1 MFILKKKYYKDLNK
15 IAIPLIIQ
23 NITGMLIGLV
33 DQMFLG
39 RISTEAYGAIGISV
53 SFMYFLAGIFGY
65 FAVGFNIE
73 GAKTK
78 SQNDEEKFLQYFIS
92 SFLLDIIIGILYFI
106 FIFICAHPLFKIVYD
121 LSGEALSAAITYSFI
136 TSPYILLQL
145 FIFTY
150 SSYFKIIKKT
160 HILLISST
168 VSLLIN
174 TVLDYF
180 LIFGKLCFPKMGTAG
195 AALSSIFSVFLNVC
209 ILIFYDRKY
218 IKSLLSSFAVSKN
231 IFYDLIKKSLPLVGS
246 ELLEGTLFV
255 VAINAI
261 ISHIGVMEISAF
273 LLVKNF
279 IDIICISMF
288 MYASAEMTL
297 SSEYIGK
304 NRLSEIKS
312 LTLNGIII
320 SELIYLILGVILVLF
335 RNNAP
340 KIISNDSELIALA
353 ATLIIPM
360 FFMNLFNPVQTIYKY
375 VLQACNESKF
385 VLYITAIINLAIV
398 LVIILLQLIKQNIFW
413 IFAGLFINYFT
424 LTIIYSIRLNK
435 QIKTS
440 N

>member
-1 MFILKKKYYKDLNK
+1 M
-15 IAIPLIIQ
+15 
-23 NITGMLIGLV
+23 
-33 DQMFLG
+33 
-39 RISTEAYGAIGISV
+39 
-53 SFMYFLAGIFGY
+53 
-65 FAVGFNIE
+65 
-73 GAKTK
+73 
-78 SQNDEEKFLQYFIS
+78 
-92 SFLLDIIIGILYFI
+92 
-106 FIFICAHPLFKIVYD
+106 
-121 LSGEALSAAITYSFI
+121 
-136 TSPYILLQL
+136 QL

-150 SSYFKIIKKT
+150 SSYFKI
-160 HILLISST
+160 
-168 VSLLIN
+168 
-174 TVLDYF
+174 
-180 LIFGKLCFPKMGTAG
+180 
-195 AALSSIFSVFLNVC
+195 
-209 ILIFYDRKY
+209 
-218 IKSLLSSFAVSKN
+218 
-231 IFYDLIKKSLPLVGS
+231 IKKSLPLVGS

-320 SELIYLILGVILVLF
+320 SQLIYLILGVILVLF
-335 RNNAP
+335 KNNAP

-353 ATLIIPM
+353 
-360 FFMNLFNPVQTIYKY
+360 V
-375 VLQACNESKF
+375 
-385 VLYITAIINLAIV
+385 V